1 MNIVLGK
8 ENFAFSVICVGLG
21 MVLFLQ
27 FAIMTVIKTGYY
39 NNGFPHFFQAE
50 IKLYVNRLNS
60 EESVLPFE
68 YKE

>member
-1 MNIVLGK
+1 M
-8 ENFAFSVICVGLG
+8 SV
-21 MVLFLQ
+21 
-27 FAIMTVIKTGYY
+27 
-39 NNGFPHFFQAE
+39 FPNSFQAE